1 MKGEWLGATAGL
13 IMSSR
18 KIVVHDLVEFVI
30 FATNYEKKSLKLHN
44 NNGNNNMTGLPAK
57 SSSTSSSSLSSTLF
71 LLLLLFV
78 ALLASAGVIARRRYR
93 PTKEPKTNYPFI
105 FIPSQSQAI
114 SPASVPDE
122 YTEWEEDQLGKN

>member
-1 MKGEWLGATAGL
+1 
-13 IMSSR
+13 MSSR
-18 KIVVHDLVEFVI
+18 KIVVHDLVEF
-30 FATNYEKKSLKLHN
+30 
-44 NNGNNNMTGLPAK
+44 TGLPAK
-57 SSSTSSSSLSSTLF
+57 SSSTSSSSLSSTLL

-114 SPASVPDE
+114 SPASVPVVD
-122 YTEWEEDQLGKN
+122 GK